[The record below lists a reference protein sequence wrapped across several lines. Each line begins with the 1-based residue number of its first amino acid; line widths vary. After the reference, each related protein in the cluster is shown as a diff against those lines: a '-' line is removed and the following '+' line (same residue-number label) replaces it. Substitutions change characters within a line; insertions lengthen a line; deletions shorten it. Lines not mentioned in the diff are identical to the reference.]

1 MIGIFLKRGNLD
13 IDIDERQ
20 CEETW
25 GGEGHCSEMTVWLFL
40 PPYLPTPPPWVSPL
54 LLHEYSNYSTSNT
67 WCGWD
72 FPHQALSATPAGC
85 SSISLHSLPGDGIR
99 SYRWRAQS
107 HKIASACFR
116 CQSQV
121 VGLQMSH
128 NFCPT
133 WPQVRNSHNLLLL
146 ELDDLLKL
154 RETYLS
160 VY

>member
-1 MIGIFLKRGNLD
+1 
-13 IDIDERQ
+13 
-20 CEETW
+20 
-25 GGEGHCSEMTVWLFL
+25 MTVWLFL

-72 FPHQALSATPAGC
+72 FPHQALSATPTGC
-85 SSISLHSLPGDGIR
+85 SSISLHTLPGDGIR

-107 HKIASACFR
+107 HKIALACFR

-133 WPQVRNSHNLLLL
+133 WPQVSSSHQVTKVL
-146 ELDDLLKL
+146 ELQHQSFQWIL
-154 RETYLS
+154 RMVCVCTLS
-160 VY
+160 CFSCIRLFSTLQALDPQAPLSMGIL